1 MVICG
6 PFWGFF
12 FFFDFLTPPVRSFE
26 RSIHAFLTLC
36 SRALASPPH
45 FPLSDLGA
53 NLISCPQIIGLHL
66 ENTNITDASL
76 RAIVQCAPMIRV
88 LDLSKCAQISERG
101 LINAFEHCKEL
112 RYLGLRDVTAVTDSV
127 VCVAMALPHLLR
139 LDLDGAHRLTDQLVA
154 PVRGSIS
161 SASSMSSSAPVL
173 HMPNRA
179 APSAPATPAARFAPP
194 HPSSVGP
201 APGGSP
207 PLARKLSLSSA
218 SPSMNG
224 PVVVSLRSSGP
235 AKELSQSN
243 DSLYAQPHGSTS
255 SPALR
260 SSPPARILATPIRG
274 QTVPSSSSAA
284 SSPAT
289 SPSPQADIHAMRP
302 VAVVEPSRQ
311 TQSPFSGVSSTVYP
325 VVLAAPT
332 PIRHSPAVSVAPVSS
347 LEELSFA
354 GVPLSARALSVFISR
369 SPLLTSLNLSF
380 CAQITDNALEAIVRA
395 CPHLDS
401 LALRQTTS
409 LTDAFLPAMANL
421 GTLSLLENPQL
432 SLPAIRKLV
441 SSESSRVKVFGA
453 DIDITLLR
461 NAMPRPPF
469 TVTINEFEPA
479 QTLLAHISHKLE
491 EEDASV
497 ASAFKLRRVTYRKNG
512 TRRPG
517 LAHPESEY
525 ANLVRELVEKK
536 HHMYLDQNPTSVLRI
551 AGAPQANDL
560 FLTLRLWDSKTG
572 RPQDLRDVSL
582 PSTMTLADLKQ
593 HLHNEGSLP
602 LPPERMF
609 VVEEETDL
617 RTNILATDAMSISM
631 CGIISGD
638 ILHFEEITEEKL
650 DTNTQQ
656 IVHSWTGSYLASRPV
671 LLSIQETDE
680 SFHRRRG
687 KLTFLQ
693 EGAFKF
699 ELKLKSGWSF
709 SKLRHRIARRV
720 GVAPEYLRLS
730 TRVEPQAHLSGASTQ
745 TAIEAI
751 GGNLWLLLDIDCAE
765 MLSEKLPVV
774 IHHYNRAGLCASV
787 QTILVRKSA
796 TLKQLKE
803 KVAESLRIP
812 EELQL
817 ISRLSS
823 REVAAAG
830 MNSVSV
836 ANAMASNPHV
846 VQFAMQTPLFVR
858 QVYLHNYLKLSQLNL
873 HHVRVDEMERPVAD
887 TDLILQTVQFAGW
900 KSAAFKSSATTHG
913 PVRLVALPAGS
924 KFNDVKAAIASNHNT
939 TIDVDTMSLKLASS
953 NGLQRGLMFDIRPKY
968 YQDHSRVVA
977 STILRP
983 LDIVCWNDTEF

>member
-1 MVICG
+1 MGIAKKKN
-6 PFWGFF
+6 
-12 FFFDFLTPPVRSFE
+12 RSSVLALSE
-26 RSIHAFLTLC
+26 LQTSIQAFLHFIGPL
-36 SRALASPPH
+36 LPPYSS
-45 FPLSDLGA
+45 FPLSSKLT
-53 NLISCPQIIGLHL
+53 NLIPDFQIIGLHL

-76 RAIVQCAPMIRV
+76 RAIVQRAPAIRV
-88 LDLSKCAQISERG
+88 LDVSKCAQITERG
-101 LINAFEHCKEL
+101 LLNAAEHCKEL
-112 RYLGLRDVTAVTDSV
+112 RYLGLRDVAAVTDSV
-127 VCVAMALPHLLR
+127 VCSAMALPHLIR
-139 LDLDGAHRLTDQLVA
+139 LDLDGAHRLSDQLVT
-154 PVRGSIS
+154 PMRVSGD
-161 SASSMSSSAPVL
+161 SASSLSSSAPIL
-173 HMPNRA
+173 HLPNRSPQTSGA
-179 APSAPATPAARFAPP
+179 VTRSPSGPP
-194 HPSSVGP
+194 S
-201 APGGSP
+201 GGSP
-207 PLARKLSLSSA
+207 TLARKLSLSSA
-218 SPSMNG
+218 SPSVTASG
-224 PVVVSLRSSGP
+224 IVTLRTSAP
-235 AKELSQSN
+235 AKDLSQFS
-243 DSLYAQPHGSTS
+243 DSLSAQPHASTS
-255 SPALR
+255 SPSLR
-260 SSPPARILATPIRG
+260 MPISRNSVSPLRAQPT
-274 QTVPSSSSAA
+274 PSSSSASPSPV
-284 SSPAT
+284 SSPA
-289 SPSPQADIHAMRP
+289 PYADAK
-302 VAVVEPSRQ
+302 VVDPLRQ
-311 TQSPFSGVSSTVYP
+311 TQNSFSGDVSPASAFA
-325 VVLAAPT
+325 LAAPT
-332 PIRHSPAVSVAPVSS
+332 PLRHIAHPASLSTS
-347 LEELSFA
+347 NLEELSIA
-354 GVPLSARALSVFISR
+354 GVPLSARTLSVFVSR

-380 CAQITDNALEAIVRA
+380 CVQITDSAIEAIIRA
-395 CPHLDS
+395 CPQLDS
-401 LALRQTTS
+401 LTLRQTTS
-409 LTDAFLPAMANL
+409 LTDAVLPAMANL
-421 GTLSLLENPQL
+421 GTLLLLENPQL

-441 SSESSRVKVFGA
+441 TSETGRVKVYGA
-453 DIDITLLR
+453 EVDITMLR

-469 TVTINEFEPA
+469 VVTINEFEQA
-479 QTLLAHISHKLE
+479 STLYNWIGGHIQE
-491 EEDASV
+491 EGSDP
-497 ASAFKLRRVTYRKNG
+497 SAFKLRRVTYRKNG
-512 TRRPG
+512 TKRPG
-517 LAHPESEY
+517 LAHLGNEVG
-525 ANLVRELVEKK
+525 NLVRELVEKK
-536 HHMYLDQNPTSVLRI
+536 HHMYLDQNPNTNLRNVP
-551 AGAPQANDL
+551 GVPQANEL
-560 FLTLRLWDSKTG
+560 FLTLRLWDTKTG

-582 PSTMTLADLKQ
+582 AATMTLAELKQ
-593 HLHNEGSLP
+593 HLFNEGSLP

-656 IVHSWTGSYLASRPV
+656 IVHSFTGSYLSSRPV

-693 EGAFKF
+693 ESAFKF
-699 ELKLKSGWSF
+699 ELKLKTGWSF

-730 TRVEPQAHLSGASTQ
+730 TRVEPQAHLSPSTSQ
-745 TAIEAI
+745 SAVEAI

-803 KVAESLRIP
+803 KLADTLRIP

-823 REVAAAG
+823 REVSAAG

-836 ANAMASNPHV
+836 ANAMAGNPHV

-873 HHVRVDEMERPVAD
+873 HHVRVDEMERPVAE

-913 PVRLVALPAGS
+913 PVRLIALPAGS

-939 TIDVDTMSLKLASS
+939 TIDVDTMALKLASS

-983 LDIVCWNDTEF
+983 LDIVCWNDNDF